1 MGYKKKRNSDN
12 SLMGDFQG
20 SYAGST
26 PGRSSG
32 QKRKKPSRKKKE
44 ETFLNQAVS
53 ISDYIY
59 MPEGFEIP
67 MFIIYFL
74 SIPYSTGLIFIY
86 FFIADREIGNFIA
99 LDIFIFLPV
108 WAIGYE
114 VVAAALMALI
124 IYSAFTYKARKL
136 IERKKRDEV
145 LRRQQK
151 NTSKMDYF
159 LDNYSQH

>member
-1 MGYKKKRNSDN
+1 MVRHSKKDN

-20 SYAGST
+20 SYAGKT
-26 PGRSSG
+26 PGRPSG
-32 QKRKKPSRKKKE
+32 PRRKRPGKNKE
-44 ETFLNQAVS
+44 ETFLSQAVS

-59 MPEGFEIP
+59 MPEGLEIP

-74 SIPYSTGLIFIY
+74 SIPYSAGLIFIY

-124 IYSAFTYKARKL
+124 VYSAFTYKARKIL
-136 IERKKRDEV
+136 ERRKRDEV

-151 NTSKMDYF
+151 STSKMDYL
-159 LDNYSQH
+159 LDNYK

>member
-1 MGYKKKRNSDN
+1 MGYQKKRNSDS
-12 SLMGDFQG
+12 SLMGNFQG
-20 SYAGST
+20 SYSGRAG
-26 PGRSSG
+26 GRPSG
-32 QKRKKPSRKKKE
+32 QKRKYPSRKKKE
-44 ETFLNQAVS
+44 ETFFSQVVN

-59 MPEGFEIP
+59 MPKGFEIP

-74 SIPYSTGLIFIY
+74 SIPYSAGLIFIY
-86 FFIADREIGNFIA
+86 FFIADREISNFIA

-114 VVAAALMALI
+114 VVAGVLMALI

-159 LDNYSQH
+159 LDNYSQN